1 MAMDFKSKE
10 QLRLE
15 YDNTVVIIDQLDDK
29 IEELMQERSY
39 YAEKQKELQYW
50 LGEDL

>member
-1 MAMDFKSKE
+1 MDFKTKE

-15 YDNTVVIIDQLDDK
+15 YDNIIVIIDQLDDK
-29 IEELMQERSY
+29 IEELMEERFE
-39 YAEKQKELQYW
+39 YADKMQKLQDL

>member
-1 MAMDFKSKE
+1 MDFKSKE

-15 YDNTVVIIDQLDDK
+15 YDSTVVIIDQLDDK
-29 IEELMQERSY
+29 IEELTQERNY